1 MWTRIITRIFGIALV
16 SLSMA
21 ALVSTADDANPRKG
35 KAYFKKNCR
44 VCHDGNTDGVPALQP
59 ADRIIEQW
67 ERAFVD
73 DEDVAECIPRVKEKT
88 GVDLTEQ
95 DLADIQ
101 AYLVGGAADSEQPMT
116 CG

>member
-21 ALVSTADDANPRKG
+21 ALVSTAADANPRKG